1 MLNLFFDT
9 SALVKIFHKEIGSE
23 TVVELIGKS
32 DSVLWM
38 SELAKLEFVSALHRK
53 LRMDEIAEHQLEEV
67 LSIFGDEQKRFRI
80 EPLGSGILAEAD
92 KLIRDHAR
100 TIGLR
105 TLDALHL
112 ATFRLISQS
121 DWQFVV
127 ADKVLAKAAAQL
139 KLPVFNPL
147 EK

>member
-1 MLNLFFDT
+1 MNLFFDT

-53 LRMDEIAEHQLEEV
+53 LRMGEIAEHQLEEV
-67 LSIFGDEQKRFRI
+67 LGIFGSEQKRFRI
-80 EPLGSGILAEAD
+80 EPLGSGVLAEAD

-112 ATFRLISQS
+112 ATFRLISQG

-127 ADKVLAKAAAQL
+127 ADKVLAKVAAQL
-139 KLPVFNPL
+139 KLPVLNPL

>member
-67 LSIFGDEQKRFRI
+67 LSIFGDEQKRFRV
-80 EPLGSGILAEAD
+80 EPC
-92 KLIRDHAR
+92 R
-100 TIGLR
+100 
-105 TLDALHL
+105 
-112 ATFRLISQS
+112 
-121 DWQFVV
+121 
-127 ADKVLAKAAAQL
+127 
-139 KLPVFNPL
+139 
-147 EK
+147 